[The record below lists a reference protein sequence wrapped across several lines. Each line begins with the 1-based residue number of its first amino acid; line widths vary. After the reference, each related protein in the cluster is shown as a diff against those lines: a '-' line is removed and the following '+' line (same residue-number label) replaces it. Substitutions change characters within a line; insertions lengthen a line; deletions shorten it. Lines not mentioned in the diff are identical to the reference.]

1 MPVYWASS
9 AGTIT
14 SAGSGLTTEL
24 AVCKLAMT
32 WLGADPDALSDVGTI
47 TSTSTK
53 EEILCNVVYDTC
65 RKAVLEDHNWQFAKK
80 HQQLSLDDGTAESDY
95 STTNNIKT
103 ITGATAADPVVI
115 TAASHGFL
123 DGWLVKIYDV
133 VGMTELNS
141 LIVRVANKDT
151 DTFECYGLNGSN
163 FTAYASGGKA
173 VRYEAIS
180 DYANGYVYRVPADM
194 LRPVA
199 VMGAAQFEV
208 VGAGDDRRILSTS
221 NDAVLEYIADI
232 TSVSTMPNHFAR
244 CWAARIAAELANP
257 LQKKNASMKDMW
269 AFYQQVLRETKQSDG
284 RNADPAHLIRNT
296 STTFSA
302 GGWEK

>member
-32 WLGADPDALSDVGTI
+32 WLGADPDALSSVTTV

-53 EEILCNVVYDTC
+53 EEVLCNVVYDTC

-80 HQQLSLDDGTAESDY
+80 FQELSLDDGTEQSDY
-95 STTNNIKT
+95 NTTDNVKT

-115 TAASHGFL
+115 TAASHGFS
-123 DGWLVKIYDV
+123 DGWLVKIYDI
-133 VGMTELNS
+133 VGMTELNG
-141 LIVRVANKDT
+141 LIVRVASQDT
-151 DTFECYGLNGSN
+151 NTFECYGLNGSN
-163 FTAYASGGKA
+163 FTAYTSGGKA
-173 VRYEAIS
+173 VRYEAVS

-199 VMGAAQFEV
+199 VMGAPQFEV
-208 VGAGDDRRILSTS
+208 VGAGDDRRILSTAS
-221 NDAVLEYIADI
+221 GAVLEYIADV
-232 TSVSTMPNHFAR
+232 TVVSSMPNHFAR
-244 CWAARIAAELANP
+244 CWAARISMELANP
-257 LQKKNASMKDMW
+257 LQKKNAAMKDMAAW
-269 AFYQQVLRETKQSDG
+269 YSQVLSETKKSDAQ
-284 RNADPAHLIRNT
+284 NVDPKHLIRNT
-296 STTFSA
+296 SSTFAA